1 MKPITKA
8 VFVPTLALVGAIVL
22 PACQT
27 TTGKTEAPKTAAPAP
42 AAPVLPPRAEPI
54 SAAAA
59 ANMGN
64 NCFSCHGPEGRSPG
78 AIPSLHGKGAETI
91 VKTMN
96 DFKSGARPSTVMG
109 RHAKGYTDAEI
120 AAIANYISSFE

>member
-1 MKPITKA
+1 MKLSTSAILA
-8 VFVPTLALVGAIVL
+8 LALVGVALL

-27 TTGKTEAPKTAAPAP
+27 TKTDTPKAT
-42 AAPVLPPRAEPI
+42 PI
-54 SAAAA
+54 TAAAA

-64 NCFSCHGPEGRSPG
+64 NCFSCHGPEGKSPG
-78 AIPSLHGKGAETI
+78 SIPSLNGKGADAI

-96 DFKSGARPSTVMG
+96 DFKSGTRPSTVMG

-120 AAIANYISSFE
+120 AAIASYISSFK

>member
-1 MKPITKA
+1 MKLRILTATMP
-8 VFVPTLALVGAIVL
+8 VLALLGVGAL

-27 TTGKTEAPKTAAPAP
+27 APDKKPEAAKAAG
-42 AAPVLPPRAEPI
+42 PVLPPRAAPI

-64 NCFSCHGPEGRSPG
+64 NCFTCHGPEGKSPG
-78 AIPSLHGKGAETI
+78 AIPSLNGKSADAI

-120 AAIANYISSFE
+120 AAIANYIASFK

>member
-1 MKPITKA
+1 MKRKTTFLVLLTTAGI
-8 VFVPTLALVGAIVL
+8 LAL

-27 TTGKTEAPKTAAPAP
+27 TKPETPKAAP
-42 AAPVLPPRAEPI
+42 I
-54 SAAAA
+54 TTAAA

-64 NCFSCHGPEGRSPG
+64 NCFACHGPEGKSPG
-78 AIPSLHGKGAETI
+78 SIPSLNGKSADVI

-96 DFKSGARPSTVMG
+96 DFKSGTRPSTVMG

-120 AAIANYISSFE
+120 AAIASYISSFK

>member
-1 MKPITKA
+1 MKLSTSAI
-8 VFVPTLALVGAIVL
+8 LALTLVSVALL

-27 TTGKTEAPKTAAPAP
+27 TKTETPKVATPAT
-42 AAPVLPPRAEPI
+42 PVLPPRAEPI

-59 ANMGN
+59 ANMGD
-64 NCFSCHGPEGRSPG
+64 NCFACHGPGGKSPG
-78 AIPSLHGKGAETI
+78 SIPSLNGKSADAI

-120 AAIANYISSFE
+120 AAIANYIASFK

>member
-1 MKPITKA
+1 MKPKTTAMIA
-8 VFVPTLALVGAIVL
+8 PTLVLVGAIVL

-27 TTGKTEAPKTAAPAP
+27 QAPSKTEAPKAAAP
-42 AAPVLPPRAEPI
+42 AAPALPPRAEPI

-64 NCFSCHGPEGRSPG
+64 NCFTCHGPEGKSPG
-78 AIPSLHGKGAETI
+78 AIPSLHGKSAEAI

-96 DFKSGARPSTVMG
+96 DFKSGARPSTVMA

-120 AAIANYISSFE
+120 AAIANYIASFK

>member
-1 MKPITKA
+1 MKLSTSTA
-8 VFVPTLALVGAIVL
+8 LTLMLVGVTPL

-27 TTGKTEAPKTAAPAP
+27 TKTETPKAAP
-42 AAPVLPPRAEPI
+42 I
-54 SAAAA
+54 TAAAA

-64 NCFSCHGPEGRSPG
+64 NCFACHGPEGRSPG
-78 AIPSLHGKGAETI
+78 AIPSLHGKSAEVI

-120 AAIANYISSFE
+120 AAIANYIASFK

>member
-1 MKPITKA
+1 M
-8 VFVPTLALVGAIVL
+8 FVPALALVGAIAL

-27 TTGKTEAPKTAAPAP
+27 GPGKAEAPKAAAPAK
-42 AAPVLPPRAEPI
+42 PVLIPRAEPI

-78 AIPSLHGKGAETI
+78 AIPSLHGKSAETI
-91 VKTMN
+91 VKSLN

-120 AAIANYISSFE
+120 AAIANYISSFK